1 MFVYTV
7 LLLCVFNDATAA
19 VAQSDILTSLGNHG
33 DRISDL
39 ESKMLTFTSII
50 NVLQQQLQTVLTEN
64 TALKQDITVS

>member
-7 LLLCVFNDATAA
+7 LLLCVSNDATTA

-39 ESKMLTFTSII
+39 ESKMLAFTSTI